1 MNPKV
6 SAVLRSKW
14 TIPVV
19 GSAVSMGIG
28 IVAGYFIAKRH
39 LEEDVEILI
48 EDTVQ
53 LTFTFE
59 EDKVEEF
66 IEYPRPKFVIDEGD
80 HTFYKEREVE
90 EEEGGEESMIN
101 VFTSEDTDWDYELEV
116 FNRDEDKPY
125 IIHRDEFFAD
135 ELGWD
140 SQSTLTYYAGDGV
153 LVDGVDEPL
162 MNPGFIVGELKFGH
176 GSGDPN
182 VCYVRNHKLRAE
194 YEVLQDPGSYE
205 IEVLGGHVES
215 QMERQ
220 DFRHA
225 RSPGKFPRE

>member
-1 MNPKV
+1 MHPKLI
-6 SAVLRSKW
+6 SVLRSKW

-28 IVAGYFIAKRH
+28 IAAGYFIAKKR
-39 LEEDVEILI
+39 LVEEETVEIIVEEDFQLRLVFDEP
-48 EDTVQ
+48 EYVDT
-53 LTFTFE
+53 
-59 EDKVEEF
+59 
-66 IEYPRPKFVIDEGD
+66 PRFVIDENN
-80 HTFYKEREVE
+80 FPMRVK

-101 VFTSEDTDWDYELEV
+101 VFTEADEDWDYELEV
-116 FNRDEDKPY
+116 SYRDEETPY

-140 SQSTLTYYAGDGV
+140 SQSTLTYYAVDGV
-153 LVDGVDEPL
+153 LVDGMDEPL
-162 MNPGFIVGELKFGH
+162 MNHRFIVGDLKFGH

-182 VCYVRNHKLRAE
+182 VCYVRNHKLHAE

-205 IEVLGGHVES
+205 IDVLGYHVENE
-215 QMERQ
+215 MER
-220 DFRHA
+220 DDIRHA